1 MKYLIPIITGVA
13 LTLAG
18 CDRPAGSEAQPGQ
31 ATPDGAAPATGSP
44 SALPQTGAPAPA
56 AALAGRTGELVN
68 PDEQTMV
75 FLYYDL
81 AGLAPPIE
89 SWISEDSDVRYGPAD
104 AKPARREELRSA
116 YAAAQASVRNV
127 GRLRLTVNSNL
138 SDYDPS
144 YGEFIVQALSPGSTY
159 SFRAFSRTVT
169 LRLGNGQQ
177 AQRWAVPAEEAQ
189 RIKDHVPYLQGTQ
202 LDVVLQI
209 TGVQPGT
216 DGGSLTANVLSYEV
230 RDRSAG
236 VIGRVQVAP
245 QT

>member
-1 MKYLIPIITGVA
+1 MKYIIPMIAGLGLLVA
-13 LTLAG
+13 S
-18 CDRPAGSEAQPGQ
+18 CDRTPEGADKAG
-31 ATPDGAAPATGSP
+31 DAAPAGADASAGAP
-44 SALPQTGAPAPA
+44 SALPQAGAAAPS
-56 AALAGRTGELVN
+56 AALASRTAELVN

-89 SWISEDSDVRYGPAD
+89 TWISEDSNVRYGPAE

-144 YGEFIVQALSPGSTY
+144 YGEFIVQALAPGSTY

-169 LRLGNGQQ
+169 LRLANGQQ
-177 AQRWAVPAEEAQ
+177 AQRWSVPADEAQ
-189 RIKDHVPYLQGTQ
+189 RIKDRVPYLQGTQ
-202 LDVVLQI
+202 LDVILQI

-245 QT
+245 